1 MDFERARIEDVE
13 TRVKSAVE
21 RAKEK
26 QEELNAVVSFVDV
39 DSQLTDLANKD
50 PHAPLYG
57 MPIVLKD
64 NVNMKG
70 VRTTA
75 SSRILDNYIPVYDAH
90 ISEKLKEAG
99 AIVSLF
105 PS

>member
-39 DSQLTDLANKD
+39 DSQLADLANKD
-50 PHAPLYG
+50 PHAPCMACQSY
-57 MPIVLKD
+57 
-64 NVNMKG
+64 
-70 VRTTA
+70 
-75 SSRILDNYIPVYDAH
+75 
-90 ISEKLKEAG
+90 
-99 AIVSLF
+99 
-105 PS
+105 

>member
-39 DSQLTDLANKD
+39 DSQLADLAC
-50 PHAPLYG
+50 
-57 MPIVLKD
+57 
-64 NVNMKG
+64 
-70 VRTTA
+70 T
-75 SSRILDNYIPVYDAH
+75 
-90 ISEKLKEAG
+90 
-99 AIVSLF
+99 
-105 PS
+105 